1 MIFARRP
8 ASSAGRTTQFLVS
21 RTLRLRAW
29 WVQQDPYTLGG
40 VALLL
45 AIAVGSVAVQAAGPW
60 LASRAPQGIV
70 IFATP
75 QPTIGGLAA
84 VRAGGA
90 VERLEP
96 LRSGV
101 PTTTPAPV
109 PTDAPILAVMAAPP
123 STEPP
128 PPPPTE
134 TPAPL
139 PAVEISQQQLLTAP
153 ADPNWRAT
161 PTVAQQV
168 IVRNPDGTVFS
179 NYACQPYGDWR
190 DNDPKYAHPECRP

>member
-1 MIFARRP
+1 MRRIP
-8 ASSAGRTTQFLVS
+8 TKPLGHVGKTTALPRIIVVE
-21 RTLRLRAW
+21 LRALAA
-29 WVQQDPYTLGG
+29 VGLG
-40 VALLL
+40 LL
-45 AIAVGSVAVQAAGPW
+45 AVVLGALIVVVRAAGY
-60 LASRAPQGIV
+60 APTPII